1 MTVRMNKMANTRK
14 KLTMRDCISATF
26 AVSASTFTLPA
37 LAASMV
43 AISSSAYAD
52 SRINN
57 VSVIQTAPAVTQLR
71 LGFSSTPVLPTAYQ
85 LADPSRLVLDFDK
98 VQNGLSTRATDYNVG
113 MIRDISALNSDST
126 TRLIVG
132 LKQEGSY
139 TTTISGNDLLLT
151 LSEPNRPTVNK
162 RIVRSATLPPAT
174 TVATSVVTPAATSIV
189 TPIVTNKSSVTV
201 PNVVVTPDVYVTDNT
216 NLTTTPIV
224 TPIIET
230 DSVAVTPIVAGTTTV
245 KKPAPADTMVVRV
258 NPLLDPRLASS
269 QVSRQYSYDGLA
281 AVNFATASDGGG
293 NVNITLANEAIP
305 VDVQRQGNKLIVRL
319 TGSTVPRNLLRRLNV
334 NSGLVNSIDT
344 SNQGQNGVVT
354 INMNA
359 DYEYQAFQSGNQ
371 LTIGITKP
379 ELLRE
384 PTLEEKVYTGE
395 ALSMEFQDV
404 EIRTVLDILAQFTD
418 MNIVA
423 SDSVAGNITL
433 RLINVPWDQA
443 LDIILKSKNL
453 GKRENGNVILV
464 APSAELATQEAQE
477 LEAQLA
483 VEAYEPL
490 RTEYIRLSYA
500 KAADVLTLISQG
512 SGGSGGNSNGTA
524 NNRID
529 DNSTLLSN
537 RGTVTVDERT
547 NTLIIKDVPRSIEN
561 IHNLI
566 SKIDIPVRQV
576 MIEARIV
583 SASDT
588 FSKEI
593 GVRWGILSNG
603 AANNRSLLVGGS
615 NQTINDLK
623 NFTIESTTIN
633 GQTVTYPKYDISRP
647 DNLNVD
653 LGVANPAGRIAFGLL
668 SMSDVM
674 LDLELSALQA
684 DNRGEV
690 ISTPKILTTDKQTAK
705 VSSGTQIPYQEAAA
719 SGATS
724 TSFKEAALSL
734 EATPNITP
742 DGKIG
747 LQLNITNGTPTIIN
761 GQVAISEDAIS
772 TNVIVEDGQT
782 IVLGGIFR
790 NRTSNGVEKVPF
802 LGDLPYVGQA
812 FRRTMRNNDKQEL
825 LIFVTPKLI
834 NDGISRLN

>member
-1 MTVRMNKMANTRK
+1 MIVRNNKVMTMSDRVSSSFA
-14 KLTMRDCISATF
+14 IS
-26 AVSASTFTLPA
+26 V
-37 LAASMV
+37 LAMSMV
-43 AISSSAYAD
+43 AISSSAHAEQ
-52 SRINN
+52 RINN
-57 VSVIQTAPAVTQLR
+57 VSVVQTAPAVTQMR
-71 LGFSSTPVLPTAYQ
+71 LGFAGKPVLPAAYQ
-85 LADPSRLVLDFDK
+85 LDNPSRLVLDFEQ
-98 VQNGLSTRATDYNVG
+98 VQNGLASRFSEYNVG
-113 MIRDISALNSDST
+113 MINDVTTLNSDNT

-132 LKQEGSY
+132 LKQAGNY
-139 TTTISGNDLLLT
+139 TTAIEGNNLLLT
-151 LSEPNRPTVNK
+151 ISDPNRPVVNQ
-162 RIVRSATLPPAT
+162 
-174 TVATSVVTPAATSIV
+174 VVTNDPVQDVLNGNAAITTTAVV
-189 TPIVTNKSSVTV
+189 TPIVESS
-201 PNVVVTPDVYVTDNT
+201 
-216 NLTTTPIV
+216 
-224 TPIIET
+224 
-230 DSVAVTPIVAGTTTV
+230 SVAVAPIKTKAVKTQAVTTQ
-245 KKPAPADTMVVRV
+245 APADTMVVRV
-258 NPLLDPRLASS
+258 NPLLSPQLAAA
-269 QVSRQYSYDGLA
+269 QVSKQYSYDGLTA
-281 AVNFATASDGGG
+281 LNFTAGNDGGG
-293 NVNITLANEAIP
+293 NVSIALANEAIP
-305 VDVQRQGNKLIVRL
+305 VDVQRQGNKLVVRL

-344 SNQGQNGVVT
+344 KNQGQNGVIT
-354 INMNA
+354 INVKE
-359 DYEYQAFQSGNQ
+359 DFEYQAYQSGNQ
-371 LTIGITKP
+371 LNINIRKP

-404 EIRTVLDILAQFTD
+404 EIRSVLDILAQFTE

-464 APSAELATQEAQE
+464 APSTELAEQEARE
-477 LEAQLA
+477 LEAQQA
-483 VEAYEPL
+483 VESYAPL

-512 SGGSGGNSNGTA
+512 SGSSGGSGSNTGNA
-524 NNRID
+524 NSV
-529 DNSTLLSN
+529 DNNTLLSN

-547 NTLIIKDVPRSIEN
+547 NTLIIKDVAESIEN
-561 IHNLI
+561 IHKLI
-566 SKIDIPVRQV
+566 GKIDIPVRQV

-583 SASDT
+583 SATDS

-603 AANNRSLLVGGS
+603 AANNRNLLVGGS
-615 NQTINDLK
+615 NQTLWDLK
-623 NFTIESTTIN
+623 DFDVETTTVN
-633 GQTVTYPKYDISRP
+633 GQTVSYPKYDISRP

-690 ISTPKILTTDKQTAK
+690 ISTPKILTADKQTAK
-705 VSSGTQIPYQEAAA
+705 VSSGTQIPYQEASA
-719 SGATS
+719 SGAST
-724 TSFKEAALSL
+724 TSFREAALSL

-747 LQLNITNGTPTIIN
+747 LKLEIRNGTPIRSLD
-761 GQVAISEDAIS
+761 GQVAIAEDSVS

-782 IVLGGIFR
+782 VVLGGVFK
-790 NRTSNGVEKVPF
+790 NRKSNEVEKVPF
-802 LGDLPYVGQA
+802 LGDLPYIGRA
-812 FRRTMRNNDKQEL
+812 FRKDVRNNSKEEL

-834 NDGISRLN
+834 NDGASRLN

>member
-1 MTVRMNKMANTRK
+1 MTVRNNKVM
-14 KLTMRDCISATF
+14 TMSDRVSSSFAIS
-26 AVSASTFTLPA
+26 V
-37 LAASMV
+37 LAMSMV
-43 AISSSAYAD
+43 AISSSAHAEQ
-52 SRINN
+52 RINN
-57 VSVIQTAPAVTQLR
+57 VSVVQTAPAVTQMR
-71 LGFSSTPVLPTAYQ
+71 LGFAGKPVLPAAYQ
-85 LADPSRLVLDFDK
+85 LDNPSRLVLDFEQ
-98 VQNGLSTRATDYNVG
+98 VQNGLASRFSEYNVG
-113 MIRDISALNSDST
+113 MINDVTTLNSDNT

-132 LKQEGSY
+132 LKQAGNY
-139 TTTISGNDLLLT
+139 TTAIEGNNLLLT
-151 LSEPNRPTVNK
+151 ISDPSRPVVNQ
-162 RIVRSATLPPAT
+162 
-174 TVATSVVTPAATSIV
+174 VVTNDPVQDVLNGNAAITTTAVV
-189 TPIVTNKSSVTV
+189 TPIVESS
-201 PNVVVTPDVYVTDNT
+201 
-216 NLTTTPIV
+216 
-224 TPIIET
+224 
-230 DSVAVTPIVAGTTTV
+230 SVAVAPIKTRVVKNQAVATQ
-245 KKPAPADTMVVRV
+245 APADTMVVRV
-258 NPLLDPRLASS
+258 NPLLSPQLAAS
-269 QVSRQYSYDGLA
+269 QVSKQYSYDGLT
-281 AVNFATASDGGG
+281 AVNFTKGNDGGG
-293 NVNITLANEAIP
+293 NVSIALANEAIP
-305 VDVQRQGNKLIVRL
+305 VDVQRQGNKLVVRL

-334 NSGLVNSIDT
+334 NSGLVDSIDT
-344 SNQGQNGVVT
+344 KNQGQNGVIT
-354 INMNA
+354 INVKE
-359 DYEYQAFQSGNQ
+359 DFEYQAYQSGNQ
-371 LTIGITKP
+371 LNINIRKP
-379 ELLRE
+379 EPLRE

-404 EIRTVLDILAQFTD
+404 EIRSVLDILAQFTE

-464 APSAELATQEAQE
+464 APSTELAEQEARE
-477 LEAQLA
+477 LEAQQA
-483 VEAYEPL
+483 VESYAPL

-512 SGGSGGNSNGTA
+512 SGSTGSSGTGNA
-524 NNRID
+524 NSV
-529 DNSTLLSN
+529 DNNTLLSN

-547 NTLIIKDVPRSIEN
+547 NTLIIKDVAESIEN
-561 IHNLI
+561 IHKLI
-566 SKIDIPVRQV
+566 GKIDIPVRQV

-583 SASDT
+583 SATDS

-603 AANNRSLLVGGS
+603 AANNRNLLVGGS
-615 NQTINDLK
+615 NQTLWDLK
-623 NFTIESTTIN
+623 DFDVETTTVN
-633 GQTVTYPKYDISRP
+633 GQTVSYPKYDISRP

-690 ISTPKILTTDKQTAK
+690 ISTPKILTADKQTAK
-705 VSSGTQIPYQEAAA
+705 VSSGTQIPYQEASA
-719 SGATS
+719 SGATT

-747 LQLNITNGTPTIIN
+747 LQLLITNGTPTIIN
-761 GQVAISEDAIS
+761 NQVAIAEDSIS

-782 IVLGGIFR
+782 VVLGGVFK
-790 NRTSNGVEKVPF
+790 NRKSNGVDKVPF
-802 LGDLPYVGQA
+802 LGDLPYVGRA
-812 FRRTMRNNDKQEL
+812 FRKDVRNNAKEEL

-834 NDGISRLN
+834 NDGTSRLN

>member
-1 MTVRMNKMANTRK
+1 MTVRNNKVM
-14 KLTMRDCISATF
+14 TMSDRVSSSFAIS
-26 AVSASTFTLPA
+26 V
-37 LAASMV
+37 LAMSMV
-43 AISSSAYAD
+43 AISSSAHAEQ
-52 SRINN
+52 RINN
-57 VSVIQTAPAVTQLR
+57 VSVVQTAPAVTQMR
-71 LGFSSTPVLPTAYQ
+71 LGFAGKPVLPAAYQ
-85 LADPSRLVLDFDK
+85 LDNPSRLVLDFEQ
-98 VQNGLSTRATDYNVG
+98 VQNGLASRFSEYNVG
-113 MIRDISALNSDST
+113 MINDVTTLNIDNT

-132 LKQEGSY
+132 LKQAGNY
-139 TTTISGNDLLLT
+139 TTAIEGNNLLLT
-151 LSEPNRPTVNK
+151 ISDPSRPVVNQ
-162 RIVRSATLPPAT
+162 
-174 TVATSVVTPAATSIV
+174 VVTNDPVQDVLNGNAAITTTAVV
-189 TPIVTNKSSVTV
+189 TPIVESS
-201 PNVVVTPDVYVTDNT
+201 
-216 NLTTTPIV
+216 
-224 TPIIET
+224 
-230 DSVAVTPIVAGTTTV
+230 SVAVAPIKTRVVKNQAVATQ
-245 KKPAPADTMVVRV
+245 APADTMVVRV
-258 NPLLDPRLASS
+258 NPLLSPQLAAS
-269 QVSRQYSYDGLA
+269 QVSKQYSYDGLT
-281 AVNFATASDGGG
+281 AVNFTKGNDGGG
-293 NVNITLANEAIP
+293 NVSIALANEAIP
-305 VDVQRQGNKLIVRL
+305 VDVQRQGNKLVVRL

-334 NSGLVNSIDT
+334 NSGLVDSIDT
-344 SNQGQNGVVT
+344 KNQGQNGVIT
-354 INMNA
+354 INVKE
-359 DYEYQAFQSGNQ
+359 DFEYQAYQSGNQ
-371 LTIGITKP
+371 LNINIRKP

-404 EIRTVLDILAQFTD
+404 EIRSVLDILAQFTE

-464 APSAELATQEAQE
+464 APSTELAEQEARE
-477 LEAQLA
+477 LEAQQA
-483 VEAYEPL
+483 VESYAPL

-500 KAADVLTLISQG
+500 KAANVLTLISQG
-512 SGGSGGNSNGTA
+512 SGSSGSSGSNSNIGNA
-524 NNRID
+524 NSV
-529 DNSTLLSN
+529 DNNTLLSN

-547 NTLIIKDVPRSIEN
+547 NTLIIKDVAESIEN
-561 IHNLI
+561 IHKLI
-566 SKIDIPVRQV
+566 GKIDIPVRQV

-583 SASDT
+583 SATDS

-603 AANNRSLLVGGS
+603 AANNRNLLVGGS
-615 NQTINDLK
+615 NQTLWDLK
-623 NFTIESTTIN
+623 DFDVETTTVN
-633 GQTVTYPKYDISRP
+633 GQTVSYPKYDISRP

-690 ISTPKILTTDKQTAK
+690 ISTPKILTADKQKAK
-705 VSSGTQIPYQEAAA
+705 VSSGTQIPYQEASA
-719 SGATS
+719 SGAST

-747 LQLNITNGTPTIIN
+747 LQLLITNGTPTIIN
-761 GQVAISEDAIS
+761 NQVAIAEDSIS

-782 IVLGGIFR
+782 VVLGGVFK
-790 NRTSNGVEKVPF
+790 NRTNNEVSKVPF
-802 LGDLPYVGQA
+802 LGDLPYVGRA
-812 FRRTMRNNDKQEL
+812 FRKDVRNNSKEEL

-834 NDGISRLN
+834 NDGTSRLN

>member
-1 MTVRMNKMANTRK
+1 MTVRNNKVM
-14 KLTMRDCISATF
+14 TMSDRVSSSFAISA
-26 AVSASTFTLPA
+26 
-37 LAASMV
+37 LAMSMV
-43 AISSSAYAD
+43 AISSSAHAEQ
-52 SRINN
+52 RINN
-57 VSVIQTAPAVTQLR
+57 VSVVQTAPAVTQMR
-71 LGFSSTPVLPTAYQ
+71 LGFAGKPVLPAAYQ
-85 LADPSRLVLDFDK
+85 LDNPSRLVLDFEQ
-98 VQNGLSTRATDYNVG
+98 VQNGLASRFSEYNVG
-113 MIRDISALNSDST
+113 MINDVTTLNSDNT

-132 LKQEGSY
+132 LKQAGNY
-139 TTTISGNDLLLT
+139 TTAIEGNNLLLT
-151 LSEPNRPTVNK
+151 ISDPSRPVVNQ
-162 RIVRSATLPPAT
+162 
-174 TVATSVVTPAATSIV
+174 VVTNDPVQDLLNGNAAITTTAVV
-189 TPIVTNKSSVTV
+189 TPIVESS
-201 PNVVVTPDVYVTDNT
+201 
-216 NLTTTPIV
+216 
-224 TPIIET
+224 
-230 DSVAVTPIVAGTTTV
+230 SVAVAPIKTKVVKTQAVATQ
-245 KKPAPADTMVVRV
+245 APADTMVVRV
-258 NPLLDPRLASS
+258 NPLLSPQLAAS
-269 QVSRQYSYDGLA
+269 QVSKQYSYDGLT
-281 AVNFATASDGGG
+281 AVNFTKGNDGGG
-293 NVNITLANEAIP
+293 NVSIALANEAIP
-305 VDVQRQGNKLIVRL
+305 VDVQRQGNKLVVRL

-334 NSGLVNSIDT
+334 NSGLVDSIDT
-344 SNQGQNGVVT
+344 KNQGQNGVIT
-354 INMNA
+354 INVKE
-359 DYEYQAFQSGNQ
+359 DFEYQAYQSGNQ
-371 LTIGITKP
+371 LNISIRKP

-404 EIRTVLDILAQFTD
+404 EIRSVLDILAQFTE

-464 APSAELATQEAQE
+464 APSTELAEQEARE
-477 LEAQLA
+477 LEAQQA
-483 VEAYEPL
+483 VESYAPL

-512 SGGSGGNSNGTA
+512 SGSSGSSGTGNA
-524 NNRID
+524 NSV
-529 DNSTLLSN
+529 DNNTLLSN

-547 NTLIIKDVPRSIEN
+547 NTLIIKDVAESIEN
-561 IHNLI
+561 IHKLI
-566 SKIDIPVRQV
+566 GKIDIPVRQV

-583 SASDT
+583 SATDS

-603 AANNRSLLVGGS
+603 AANNRNLLVGGS
-615 NQTINDLK
+615 NQTLWDLK
-623 NFTIESTTIN
+623 DFDVETTTVN
-633 GQTVTYPKYDISRP
+633 GQTVSYPKYDISRP

-690 ISTPKILTTDKQTAK
+690 ISTPKILTADKQTVK
-705 VSSGTQIPYQEAAA
+705 VSSGTQIPYQEASA
-719 SGATS
+719 SGATT

-747 LQLNITNGTPTIIN
+747 LQLLITNGTPTIIN
-761 GQVAISEDAIS
+761 NQVAIAEDSIS

-782 IVLGGIFR
+782 VVLGGVFK
-790 NRTSNGVEKVPF
+790 NRKSNGVDKVPF
-802 LGDLPYVGQA
+802 LGDLPYVGRA
-812 FRRTMRNNDKQEL
+812 FRKDVRNNAKEEL

-834 NDGISRLN
+834 NDGTSRLN